1 MGGRRATRP
10 TIVDVA
16 RKAGVSKSLV
26 SLVMR
31 NASNVSEASRRAV
44 LEAAEELGYRPNA
57 MARSLVQQRSF
68 VIGVMVSDLSNPFFI
83 DVIQGATDTAREAG
97 YRALVNTGGRD
108 KHNEEDAIETLLRLQ
123 VDGLVLAG
131 SIVDSKFIERVGAEV
146 PTVITNRHSRSQVID
161 SIVIHDW
168 KGAAMAVDH
177 LVGLGHRKIA
187 HITGGRGAGAQN
199 RLNGYRQ
206 AMKRHGLE
214 GEIRV
219 VPGAYTE
226 KGGADGVARL
236 VDEGAGFTAILAP
249 NDLAALGVLEALSAR
264 GFRVPEDVSVVGYD
278 DTFLAS
284 LGHINMTSVRQDA
297 RQMGSQAV
305 EMLIERADGK
315 RSSTN
320 HIVLEPTLTVRSST
334 APPPF
339 GD

>member
-1 MGGRRATRP
+1 MAKRRAARP

-31 NASNVSEASRRAV
+31 GASNVSETSRQAV

-57 MARSLVQQRSF
+57 VARSLVQQRSF

-83 DVIQGATDTAREAG
+83 DVIQGATDAARVAG
-97 YRALVNTGGRD
+97 YRALVNTGGREKD
-108 KHNEEDAIETLLRLQ
+108 NEEDAIETLLRLQ

-131 SIVDSKFIERVGAEV
+131 SIVDSRFIERVGAEV
-146 PTVITNRHSRSQVID
+146 PTVVTNRASRSRVID
-161 SIVIHDW
+161 SIVIHDR

-187 HITGGRGAGAQN
+187 HITGGRGAGARN
-199 RLNGYRQ
+199 RLTGYRQ

-226 KGGADGVARL
+226 EGGAEGVGRL
-236 VDEGAGFTAILAP
+236 MAEGVEFTAIIAP
-249 NDLAALGVLEALSAR
+249 NDLAALGVLEALGAT
-264 GFRVPEDVSVVGYD
+264 GLRVPDDVSVVGYD
-278 DTFLAS
+278 DTFLAG
-284 LGHINMTSVRQDA
+284 LGHIDMTSVRQDA
-297 RQMGSQAV
+297 RLMGAQAV
-305 EMLIERADGK
+305 EMLIERADGQ
-315 RSSTN
+315 RTTTD
-320 HIVLEPTLTVRSST
+320 HIVLEPTLTIRSST
-334 APPPF
+334 APPPH
-339 GD
+339 